1 MSGETDL
8 GRLLASL
15 TPTLDERRYAF
26 ATGQADGVPEAA
38 DVLMRFE
45 EAEGTTWILPAEE
58 AERLGLA
65 VTYPCRRITLAV
77 HSSLAAV
84 GLLAAVTSV
93 LASRGISVNPV
104 SAYHHDHLFVPVAQA
119 EAALAALRDL
129 SAAPPASP
137 GAS

>member
-8 GRLLASL
+8 GRLLAGL

-26 ATGQADGVPEAA
+26 ATGERDAVPEVA

-45 EAEGTTWILPAEE
+45 EAEGTTWILPVEE
-58 AERLGLA
+58 AERLGLV

-84 GLLAAVTSV
+84 GLLAAVTSA

-104 SAYHHDHLFVPVAQA
+104 SAYHHDHLFVPAAQA
-119 EAALAALRDL
+119 EAALAALRAL
-129 SAAPPASP
+129 SASPPASP
-137 GAS
+137 GAP